1 MVKRILSVLI
11 VSLLLTAFGS
21 VASAQN
27 APDAVREAA
36 IAAAQNALGITSRP
50 TNWVWQ
56 FDPGAT
62 TTALGCNRVSG
73 TALPTSISY
82 YIFTLTFGGQEYRVH
97 VSADAQY
104 VQLCDEKFDN
114 LSSADGTPT
123 PVVPTCTLDVS
134 ALTTLYTLPD
144 FSSTG
149 ITTRAAGDT
158 LTAYG
163 RSSDSNWYQVAVP
176 GGSGVGW
183 VSLTTVVAPFSCQS
197 LPIKATVGDTVTGSD
212 TCFLAPASTYSNV
225 RSQPD
230 VNATQVDT
238 IFEGTTWQVF
248 ARNSDNSWFYIES
261 GWVAASV
268 ATLSGSCDSIP
279 VDVSLVGSGSSQ
291 PSATTVAPTP
301 LGLGLVTGIPTDA
314 VCPASYTGYMTPRIQ
329 IGQGTAS
336 VVSGGLP
343 NRIREQP
350 NTQAN
355 QIGQINP
362 GRTIDRVLNG
372 PACNQG
378 YVWWLVEAD
387 GVTGWTAESNS
398 DGEDYYLDPTGE
410 PATPQAQV
418 EADDVPH
425 ASLEINAYASSI
437 AIDSSGGYMALT
449 VPYIEGGEMFD
460 EQPSEILIAEIPADA
475 TTATPAPT
483 SLTAEDAIVVSAMP
497 DGLFAV
503 LGADGVLHQINVAG
517 TESNSVS
524 GIEVTEQQPA
534 VDFNNSGSLMLVPGC
549 NEIDE
554 TGACTQGRID
564 LWDAVEGTIIRRQPA
579 HIDVPAVAFSPND
592 QIIASAAAD
601 GVQFWDL
608 QSGGF
613 LGAVV
618 NEGNGDI
625 NDIAFSPDGTL
636 LIYGT
641 CQLNAEDICM
651 DGRVGIVNVTSF
663 ELVVG
668 SPIADHTDI
677 VHSVAFSGDG
687 SMWASAGQDGQIL
700 VYDTTTGERLY
711 TLAQEDMT
719 VQQIEFGGEDGVTL
733 VAMSYPIGDS
743 PFTSVTFW
751 PLQAPNPEG

>member
-11 VSLLLTAFGS
+11 VSLLISAFGS

-36 IAAAQNALGITSRP
+36 IAAAQNALGTTSRP

-62 TTALGCNRVSG
+62 TTALGCNRVTG

-114 LSSADGTPT
+114 LASADGTPT

-197 LPIKATVGDTVTGSD
+197 LPIKATVGDTVAGSD

-248 ARNSDNSWFYIES
+248 ARNSDNSWYYIES

-268 ATLSGSCDSIP
+268 ATLSGSCDSVP
-279 VDVSLVGSGSSQ
+279 VDISLVGSGSSL

-343 NRIREQP
+343 NRIRQQP
-350 NTQAN
+350 NTQSN

-362 GRTIDRVLNG
+362 GRTVDRILNG

-398 DGEDYYLDPTGE
+398 DGEDYYLEPTGE
-410 PATPQAQV
+410 PATPPTQV
-418 EADDVPH
+418 EADDVP
-425 ASLEINAYASSI
+425 SVSVEIDAYARTL
-437 AIDSSGGYMALT
+437 ALDVSGGYVALAVPFLPASDFLGEQSAAVVVMEVPEDLTT
-449 VPYIEGGEMFD
+449 VP
-460 EQPSEILIAEIPADA
+460 
-475 TTATPAPT
+475 TPT
-483 SLTAEDAIVVSAMP
+483 MLEAEDAIIVSDKP
-497 DGLFAV
+497 DGQFAV
-503 LGADGVLHQINVAG
+503 LGGDGVLRIRNVAG
-517 TESNSVS
+517 TETSTIS
-524 GIEVTEQQPA
+524 GIEVAVQQRKI
-534 VDFNNSGSLMLVPGC
+534 DFNNSGSLMLVPGC
-549 NEIDE
+549 NANDVDSV
-554 TGACTQGRID
+554 CTQGRID

-579 HIDVPAVAFSPND
+579 HIGVPAVAFSPND

-641 CQLNAEDICM
+641 CQLNAENSCM

-663 ELVVG
+663 EQIVG
-668 SPIADHTDI
+668 SPIADHSAFVI
-677 VHSVAFSGDG
+677 SVAFSGDG
-687 SMWASAGQDGQIL
+687 SMWASAERDGQIL

-711 TLAQEDMT
+711 TLVQENMT
-719 VQQIEFGGEDGVTL
+719 VQQIDFGGAGGLTL
-733 VAMSYPIGDS
+733 VAMSYPVGDS
-743 PFTSVTFW
+743 PVTSVTFW